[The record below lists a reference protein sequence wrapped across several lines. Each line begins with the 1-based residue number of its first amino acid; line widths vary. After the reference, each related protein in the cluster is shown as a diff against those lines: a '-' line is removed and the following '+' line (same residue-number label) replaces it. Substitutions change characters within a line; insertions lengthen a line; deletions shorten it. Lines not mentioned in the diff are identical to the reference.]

1 MSNNTRKPA
10 KPSSATDLS
19 RRRILQGAGAASTAT
34 ALGIPLILVP
44 PRAQAEPA
52 LKMIAWYGHGE
63 PDMVEEFESEHN
75 VKIKAKYY
83 AGGDNML
90 ALISQSPPGTYDI
103 ILSDAEFVQLL
114 NEAGYIEKMDPN
126 EYNMGD
132 VYDEFNR
139 FPGHWQGD
147 DLYSVIVRFGYLGVS
162 FNTDIVSH
170 EEAMD
175 YNVLWEPKLTGK
187 VGHFDW
193 HLPNLGCLSLR
204 DGNDHPSPFDINDAQ
219 WKKLQETTL
228 SLKPQVGGYFDYGG
242 TFASLK
248 NGEIHAMCGI
258 GDWITGVVRKDGS
271 PVDAVVPKQGGIQ
284 WTESYSIGKGSKKQD
299 LVKEFIR
306 HMTSGPGQVRSSQM
320 EAYPAMSPYKAGWKA
335 LNEANPAEAKR
346 QRMVFDGPNCLDDIR
361 EGRIHFRGV
370 PVQQSLE
377 EWNEFWSEYKNA

>member
-44 PRAQAEPA
+44 PRAQAATE
-52 LKMIAWYGHGE
+52 LNMIAWYGHGE
-63 PDMVEEFESEHN
+63 PDMVEAFESEHN
-75 VKIKAKYY
+75 AKIKAKYY

-132 VYDEFNR
+132 LYDEFKR

-204 DGNDHPSPFDINDAQ
+204 DGNDNPSPFDINDAQ

-271 PVDAVVPKQGGIQ
+271 PVDSVVPKQGGIQ